1 MHFGSIFFS
10 DYGTKNILFRNRFFF
25 TISSNYPIKE
35 KGRNWSEAFIHF
47 TKGMHQIWVLSSRFW
62 NHGPQLGIAQR
73 SWNEWTTVSLI
84 IKYLFNWS
92 RSFIKRFTSIWL
104 FQILSIEKLHLIIV
118 SFDFYFWGEK
128 SEFLQSRT
136 PCLRGSVSS
145 PRVTTT
151 PQAIQ
156 VIRAI
161 PTEPVPSKTP
171 LGEMKIPDPAKINK
185 PTAT

>member
-1 MHFGSIFFS
+1 
-10 DYGTKNILFRNRFFF
+10 
-25 TISSNYPIKE
+25 
-35 KGRNWSEAFIHF
+35 
-47 TKGMHQIWVLSSRFW
+47 MHQIWVLSSRFW

-84 IKYLFNWS
+84 IKYLKVFNWS

-118 SFDFYFWGEK
+118 SFDFYFSGGK

-171 LGEMKIPDPAKINK
+171 LGEMKIPDPAKKK
-185 PTAT
+185 PQQHKSSRVLSK